1 MEEEEEEGKRGC
13 EFVCVCVF
21 VLRECVGGDRER
33 CCGHLTHLLK
43 PMSTLL
49 SLAVLI
55 GRTNQVE
62 GSSAVSGANTLRV
75 TNILLTG
82 GRRVTLA
89 VSPEDPAGTCSASRK
104 RPSY

>member
-1 MEEEEEEGKRGC
+1 MNLC
-13 EFVCVCVF
+13 VCVCVC
-21 VLRECVGGDRER
+21 VRAQSICVGGDRER

-55 GRTNQVE
+55 GCTNQVE
-62 GSSAVSGANTLRV
+62 GSSAVSGANTLCV

-82 GRRVTLA
+82 GRRATLA
-89 VSPEDPAGTCSASRK
+89 VSPEDPAGTRSASRK

>member
-1 MEEEEEEGKRGC
+1 MC
-13 EFVCVCVF
+13 ACANAQCV
-21 VLRECVGGDRER
+21 CVGGDRER

-55 GRTNQVE
+55 GCTNQVE
-62 GSSAVSGANTLRV
+62 GSSAVLGANTLRV

-82 GRRVTLA
+82 GRRATLA
-89 VSPEDPAGTCSASRK
+89 VSPEDPATLPAGNDLHIKSRQ
-104 RPSY
+104 RSIN

>member
-1 MEEEEEEGKRGC
+1 MC
-13 EFVCVCVF
+13 VQPVCVCASLYV
-21 VLRECVGGDRER
+21 CVEGGDIERER

-55 GRTNQVE
+55 GCTNQVE

-82 GRRVTLA
+82 GRQATLA
-89 VSPEDPAGTCSASRK
+89 VSPEDPAGTRSASRK